1 VGRENNEN
9 LPPFKVK
16 IKLFRKGYARGDFSG
31 ILMAHAIEM
40 FSGTLFKT
48 NFAARAARKS

>member
-31 ILMAHAIEM
+31 ILMAHALEM